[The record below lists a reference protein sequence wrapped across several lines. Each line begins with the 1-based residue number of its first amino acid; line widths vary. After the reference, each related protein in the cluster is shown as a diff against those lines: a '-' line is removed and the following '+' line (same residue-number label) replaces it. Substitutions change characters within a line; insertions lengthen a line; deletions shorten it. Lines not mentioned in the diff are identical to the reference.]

1 MFHTHSLSKRAS
13 FISFACLLQLCDPLK
28 LELNHEFAKMQ
39 AHVRCTRCQLRSCLQ
54 VALPRLLPCSP
65 LLFADCLCPPNWL
78 DMLSKVREVGN
89 QTFVLV
95 YASHRHTLLCLG
107 GLASVCASVRLC
119 VVLLGFSVS

>member
-1 MFHTHSLSKRAS
+1 M
-13 FISFACLLQLCDPLK
+13 
-28 LELNHEFAKMQ
+28 HEFAKMQ

-78 DMLSKVREVGN
+78 DVLSKWREVGN

-95 YASHRHTLLCLG
+95 YASHRHTLLCPPSTPDGAVPGEGGVDGSGLPLPARSAD
-107 GLASVCASVRLC
+107 GLACDW
-119 VVLLGFSVS
+119 LGPQLEVG